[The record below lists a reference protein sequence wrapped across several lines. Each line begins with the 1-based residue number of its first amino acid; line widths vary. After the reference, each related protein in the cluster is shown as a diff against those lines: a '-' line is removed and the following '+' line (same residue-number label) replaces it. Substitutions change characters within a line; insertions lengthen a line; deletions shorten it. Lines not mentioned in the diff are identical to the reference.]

1 MKRHPLLIV
10 RRRIAGWRL
19 PALLI
24 TLGCA
29 ALWWFAPDLFPA
41 EALDLASSALL
52 TGAVAGALLSLYAWG
67 APRLAY
73 VECRPDYLLIS
84 APFFRLALS
93 YNRIRNV
100 RPVRF
105 VAPAASGL
113 RRDLVAPFLGQTAV
127 MVDLKSYP
135 LGERWLRLWLG
146 WFMFPPVAVGLQ
158 FVTPDWMVF
167 SRDLDERRTAW
178 KLRRLGR

>member
-1 MKRHPLLIV
+1 M
-10 RRRIAGWRL
+10 A
-19 PALLI
+19 
-24 TLGCA
+24 
-29 ALWWFAPDLFPA
+29 
-41 EALDLASSALL
+41 
-52 TGAVAGALLSLYAWG
+52 
-67 APRLAY
+67 
-73 VECRPDYLLIS
+73 
-84 APFFRLALS
+84 
-93 YNRIRNV
+93 
-100 RPVRF
+100 

-146 WFMFPPVAVGLQ
+146 WFMFSPDAVGLQ
-158 FVTPDWMVF
+158 FVTPDWLVF